1 MTYSTRDLLYQ
12 AGREV
17 VLAFLDLNDIPHPAI
32 LRFTEVAKARRSVRD
47 HLTNGKKLHQTEDLG
62 GYYRGHIFVNVPD
75 TYLSGKY
82 SAPEV
87 LAHEVGH
94 YISHA
99 YEIRMPVWRGILR
112 DGILRGEY
120 IDEEAEYTAE
130 ESFAE
135 TMRMFILHPREL
147 RRRWPERWQVF
158 TYDLELLPFPAL
170 THRL

>member
-32 LRFTEVAKARRSVRD
+32 LRFTEVAKARRSVRE

-62 GYYRGHIFVNVPD
+62 GYYRGHIFVNVPG
-75 TYLSGKY
+75 TYLDGKY

-94 YISHA
+94 YILHA
-99 YEIRMPVWRGILR
+99 YEIQMPVWRGILR
-112 DGILRGEY
+112 DCSWREY

-135 TMRMFILHPREL
+135 TMRMFILQPREL
-147 RRRWPERWQVF
+147 RRRWPERWRVF
-158 TYDLELLPFPAL
+158 TYDLELRPFPAL
-170 THRL
+170 MRRV